1 MTTIKTMRNMSRLID
16 NVMNEGRSGSARSV
30 QMEAE
35 DAMPDL
41 GSVDLKPLEDK
52 LKSILGVKVD
62 LTLSK
67 RGTQRGDYVA
77 VKSQDVRDGAGLF
90 KNLMSEVFVSGT
102 GEYSA
107 KEGQIWLPID
117 VSWEFAHG
125 GSNGHSVLTAWY
137 EFATKKWMFRDR

>member
-1 MTTIKTMRNMSRLID
+1 MGRTMGRMSRLID
-16 NVMNEGRSGSARSV
+16 EVMSAEAGRPVR
-30 QMEAE
+30 MEAE

-41 GSVDLKPLEDK
+41 GGVDLKPLEDK
-52 LKSILGVKVD
+52 LKSMLGVKVD

-67 RGTQRGDYVA
+67 RGTPRGDYVA
-77 VKSQDVRDGAGLF
+77 VKSQDIRDGAGLF
-90 KNLMSEVFVSGT
+90 KNLMSAVSVSGT
-102 GEYSA
+102 GEYNA

-117 VSWEFAHG
+117 VSWEFTHG